1 MWQRFLRWLRSIF
14 GGAIEALENPEL
26 ILKQA
31 IRDMRDKVPKINQ
44 NLAKMRGGLTLLQKE
59 FEDYAEQERKLIAR
73 VKAALEAGD
82 ESLAADYAIRLKQV
96 QNAKARSFE
105 QMEKAKEAY
114 DKAVEFKQ
122 DYMREMNKKMKEA
135 QLAMREH
142 QASKWKAEVAEVF
155 ESFEVG
161 DVDQTVDEMMQ
172 KLREKTAMAE
182 GKLQMAVESVDMREI
197 ELEKRAERIEAQELL
212 KQFKVEWGITSKDTE
227 TPTAEKTVGPAELEA
242 EGEGGGGGEA
252 QAEAE

>member
-1 MWQRFLRWLRSIF
+1 MWQRFMRWIRSIF

-31 IRDMRDKVPKINQ
+31 IRDMRDKIPKINQ
-44 NLAKMRGGLTLLQKE
+44 NLAKMRGGLNLLEKE
-59 FEDYAEQERKLIAR
+59 YEEYAAQERKLIAR

-96 QNAKARSFE
+96 QSAKTRTFE
-105 QMEKAKEAY
+105 QMERAKEAY

-122 DYMREMNKKMKEA
+122 DYMREMNKKMQEA
-135 QLAMREH
+135 QQAMREH

-155 ESFEVG
+155 ETFEIG
-161 DVDQTVDEMMQ
+161 DVDSTVDEMMQ

-182 GKLQMAVESVDMREI
+182 GKLEMAIESVDMREI
-197 ELEKRAERIEAQELL
+197 EMEKRAEKIEAQELL
-212 KQFKVEWGITSKDTE
+212 KQFKVEWGLESKDVE
-227 TPTAEKTVGPAELEA
+227 SPTAEKTVGPAESETQAPGA
-242 EGEGGGGGEA
+242 E
-252 QAEAE
+252 